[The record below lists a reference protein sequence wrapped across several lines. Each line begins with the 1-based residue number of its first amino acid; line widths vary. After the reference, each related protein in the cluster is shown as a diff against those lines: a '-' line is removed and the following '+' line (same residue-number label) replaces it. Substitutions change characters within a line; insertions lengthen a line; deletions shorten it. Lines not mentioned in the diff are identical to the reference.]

1 MKSIG
6 SLLTAAQMK
15 QINTARRLFTLQLN
29 LLVQRATIKLKLS
42 CTISSSSFDTFCLF
56 WIFRLPLLFD
66 DLELGCLQYNS
77 TIKTAL
83 SFNLDWVNTRF
94 VSITIVNPTKT
105 HTPRNDVEFQRIWFI
120 TVTNQSSLFTCGKS
134 FCLRVSLWTL
144 KTRAW

>member
-83 SFNLDWVNTRF
+83 SFNFDWVNTRF
-94 VSITIVNPTKT
+94 VSIPCKPNKK
-105 HTPRNDVEFQRIWFI
+105 HTPRNDVEFQRICFI
-120 TVTNQSSLFTCGKS
+120 TVTNQSSLFTCDKS
-134 FCLRVSLWTL
+134 FCFKVSHCCRLFEL
-144 KTRAW
+144 